1 MIKGEIVD
9 LKIFL
14 IAFLLPGFLS
24 GVLPVTADGPFMFI
38 SFSTLAFYIQWCTR
52 VHSRRLEF
60 VLRTSFLYWKTST
73 CLSSWVSFAGLQ
85 TEC

>member
-1 MIKGEIVD
+1 MIKGEIVG

-38 SFSTLAFYIQWCTR
+38 SFSTLAFYIQ
-52 VHSRRLEF
+52 
-60 VLRTSFLYWKTST
+60 
-73 CLSSWVSFAGLQ
+73 
-85 TEC
+85 